1 MVFSNGEIAM
11 RSCLASLL
19 VIQKQYQ
26 EVLKKMVKNHG
37 LTIAEWQ
44 LLVKIINGNHTQ
56 ERLAELTNLNVST
69 LSRQLA
75 KLVAK
80 HFVDCLPDN
89 VSVYSGG
96 RKKINYIETSKGKE
110 AVKQLHSEVKIFAEK
125 LFEHW
130 SKEEQDLLQILLNRL
145 SKSFERF

>member
-1 MVFSNGEIAM
+1 M
-11 RSCLASLL
+11 RSCLDSLL

-26 EVLKKMVKNHG
+26 ETLKKMVKNYG

-44 LLVKIINGNHTQ
+44 LLVKIIKGNHTQ
-56 ERLAELTNLNVST
+56 ESLAELTNLNVST

-75 KLVAK
+75 KLAAK
-80 HFVDCLPDN
+80 QFVDCLPDDASGYN
-89 VSVYSGG
+89 GG

-110 AVKQLHSEVKIFAEK
+110 AVKQLQEEVKAFAAK
-125 LFEHW
+125 LFMHW
-130 SKEEQDLLQILLNRL
+130 SKEEQDMLQILLNRL